1 MKRIGLIRTS
11 FEIILM
17 IIVVIL
23 AMEVHQKKNQE
34 PSRYSWYQNVVHS
47 VPTNE
52 KVVALTYDDG
62 PHPVYTRQILDIL
75 DKYHVKATF
84 FMIGN
89 LMDKYPDIVKEVL
102 KRGHVIA
109 NHTYTHPSNIESNTS
124 AQVIRELD
132 QCEQVIEKMTGGRAN
147 FFRPPRGLID
157 STVFS
162 IAQDEGYQ
170 TILWT
175 VSADH
180 HDAPTPELM
189 AERVLKLNRPGGII
203 LAHDG
208 SFPTRWKDVA
218 ATPLIIERLQKQGYR
233 FVTIPELLKIGAK
246 HQYPTSSLKHY

>member
-1 MKRIGLIRTS
+1 MKHLGIIRTL
-11 FEIILM
+11 FEIILVVAV
-17 IIVVIL
+17 IVL
-23 AMEVHQKKNQE
+23 ALHQKIEQ
-34 PSRYSWYQNVVHS
+34 PSKYFWYQNVVHS
-47 VPTNE
+47 VPTKE
-52 KVVALTYDDG
+52 KVVALTFDDG

-84 FMIGN
+84 FMIGR
-89 LMDKYPDIVKEVL
+89 LMDRYPDIVQEVL

-109 NHTYTHPSNIESNTS
+109 NHTYTHPSNIEADTS
-124 AQVIRELD
+124 AQVIRELEE
-132 QCEQVIEKMTGGRAN
+132 CEQVVERMTGKRAY

-157 STVFS
+157 SQVFS

-189 AERVLKLNRPGGII
+189 AERVLKLNKPGGII

-208 SFPTRWKDVA
+208 SFPSRWKDVA
-218 ATPLIIERLQKQGYR
+218 ATPLIIERLQKKGYR
-233 FVTIPELLKIGAK
+233 FVTIPELLKIGEK
-246 HQYPTSSLKHY
+246 KVNGLKN

>member
-1 MKRIGLIRTS
+1 MKRLGLIRTI
-11 FEIILM
+11 FEVILIIV
-17 IIVVIL
+17 VVIL
-23 AMEVHQKKNQE
+23 ATRQISHQ
-34 PSRYSWYQNVVHS
+34 PTRHSWYRSLVYR
-47 VPTNE
+47 VPTKE

-89 LMDKYPDIVKEVL
+89 KMDRYPDIVKDVL

-109 NHTYTHPSNIESNTS
+109 NHTYTHPSNIESDTS
-124 AQVIRELD
+124 AQVVRELE
-132 QCEQVIEKMTGGRAN
+132 QCEQVVERMSGKRAY

-162 IAQDEGYQ
+162 IAKDEGYQ

-175 VSADH
+175 VCADH

-189 AERVLKLNRPGGII
+189 AERVLRLNRPGGII

-208 SFPTRWKDVA
+208 SFPSRWRDVA

-233 FVTIPELLKIGAK
+233 FVTIPELLKIGRK
-246 HQYPTSSLKHY
+246 SVNN